1 MLKITRDTK
10 TRGQKITF
18 TLPADHPAGAISV
31 VGNFNDWTPG
41 ANPLV
46 KRGKSQSTSVVV
58 PADYISVF
66 RYLGENGQ
74 WFDEPEASYVD
85 EGASVVVPQAKPAP
99 RTRKQAAKKVA
110 EKVAEKVTEVVEAV
124 EDAAQAVEEKVAPKK
139 APAKR
144 ATKASKAP
152 RATTAKKAAAKD
164 AA

>member
-74 WFDEPEASYVD
+74 WFDDQDADFVD
-85 EGASVVVPQAKPAP
+85 AGASVILAK
-99 RTRKQAAKKVA
+99 
-110 EKVAEKVTEVVEAV
+110 
-124 EDAAQAVEEKVAPKK
+124 
-139 APAKR
+139 
-144 ATKASKAP
+144 
-152 RATTAKKAAAKD
+152 
-164 AA
+164 